1 MELLSGTAHLQ
12 RGGRNPTD
20 GAKNRARSL
29 TVARNMLKSLKKN
42 LFFMVIFGNV
52 LNFLYFCAFLMFKN
66 KQVMVI
72 WYDCP

>member
-29 TVARNMLKSLKKN
+29 TEARYLIENEKKCIF
-42 LFFMVIFGNV
+42 LHFFLSNGHIMSEEVFIF
-52 LNFLYFCAFLMFKN
+52 A
-66 KQVMVI
+66 
-72 WYDCP
+72 P